1 MRALEDLAGLA
12 AAARCCACGT
22 PGPHLCRDCRSSL
35 RPAPAGPLPDGI
47 DRVVAAWAYE
57 GAARALVL
65 RLKLSARRTAAPI
78 LAAGITSALA
88 RTGSRATVV
97 TWVPGHR
104 PDMRAR
110 GFDHGELL
118 ARTVAARLGL
128 PARALLT
135 RIGSTADQTGLG
147 AAARRA
153 NLAGAFGARPG
164 AYGQSVLLV
173 DDVVTTGATAAAC
186 ASALRAG
193 GASQV
198 DVAAACRA

>member
-12 AAARCCACGT
+12 AAARCCACGA

-35 RPAPAGPLPDGI
+35 RLAPEGPLPDGI

-78 LAAGITSALA
+78 LAMGITSALA
-88 RTGSRATVV
+88 RTGSRATTV

-104 PDMRAR
+104 ADMRAR

-128 PARALLT
+128 PARALLART
-135 RIGSTADQTGLG
+135 GATADQTGLG

-153 NLAGAFGARPG
+153 NLAGAFVARSVPG
-164 AYGQSVLLV
+164 PKRVLLV

-186 ASALRAG
+186 AAALRAG
-193 GASQV
+193 GVSEIHLAAS
-198 DVAAACRA
+198 CRA